1 MNTHEASE
9 IANLCSMQDILQDVY
24 QRRTSDDGIQRS
36 KGVIPLRESDF
47 PSSENKIIKILLCS
61 KTGPKI

>member
-36 KGVIPLRESDF
+36 KGVVPLRESDF
-47 PSSENKIIKILLCS
+47 PHPRTK
-61 KTGPKI
+61 